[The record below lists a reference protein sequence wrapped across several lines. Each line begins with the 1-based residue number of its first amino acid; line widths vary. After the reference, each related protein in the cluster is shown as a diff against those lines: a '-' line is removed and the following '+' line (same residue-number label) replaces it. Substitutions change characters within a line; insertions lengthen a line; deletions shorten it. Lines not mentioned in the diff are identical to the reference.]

1 MDGLRPGVLLDLDGT
16 LVDTN
21 YLHALAWSRGLIDV
35 GEWAPMH
42 AIHRRVGMGGDRLV
56 RELVGHEVAG
66 ASDAWHR
73 HYRLLRQEARLFP
86 GARDL
91 VLRLHAEG
99 LVVVLA
105 SSSPKEEVE
114 LVVDLLDAG
123 DAIGAVTTADDV
135 DEAKPAADVVEAA
148 LRAGSVD
155 PALALVVG
163 DTVWDVRS
171 ARAAGVGCIGVES
184 GGFSRHELTEDGALE
199 VYRDVAELLAQLRT
213 SAVALLLRQ
222 R

>member
-21 YLHALAWSRGLIDV
+21 YLHTLAWSRALIDM

-42 AIHRRVGMGGDRLV
+42 AIHRLVGMGGEQLV

-66 ASDAWHR
+66 ATDAWHR

-99 LVVVLA
+99 VVVVLA

-114 LVVDLLDAG
+114 LVVELLDAG
-123 DAIGAVTTADDV
+123 GAIDAVTTADDV
-135 DEAKPAADVVEAA
+135 GEAKPAPDVVESA

-155 PALALVVG
+155 PGRALVVG
-163 DTVWDVRS
+163 DTIWDVRS
-171 ARAAGVGCIGVES
+171 ARAAGIACIGVES
-184 GGFSRHELTEDGALE
+184 GGVSRHELTEDGAVE

-213 SAVALLLRQ
+213 SAVARLFR
-222 R
+222 

>member
-1 MDGLRPGVLLDLDGT
+1 MDGPHPGVLLDLDGT

-42 AIHRRVGMGGDRLV
+42 AIHRLVGVGGDRLV
-56 RELVGHEVAG
+56 RHLVGQDVDG

-105 SSSPKEEVE
+105 TSSPKEEVDL
-114 LVVDLLDAG
+114 LVELLDAG
-123 DAIGAVTTADDV
+123 DAVGAVTTADDV
-135 DEAKPAADVVEAA
+135 DEAKPAPDVIDAA

-155 PALALVVG
+155 PRRALLVG
-163 DTVWDVRS
+163 DSVWDVRA
-171 ARAAGVGCIGVES
+171 ARAAGIGCIGVET
-184 GGFSRHELTEDGALE
+184 GGFSRHELTEDGALQ

-213 SAVALLLRQ
+213 SAIGHLLPG
-222 R
+222 

>member
-1 MDGLRPGVLLDLDGT
+1 MDGPHPGVLLDLDGT

-42 AIHRRVGMGGDRLV
+42 AIHRLVGVGGDRLV
-56 RELVGHEVAG
+56 RHLVGQDVDG

-105 SSSPKEEVE
+105 TSSPKEEVDL
-114 LVVDLLDAG
+114 LVELLDAG
-123 DAIGAVTTADDV
+123 DAVGAVTTADDV
-135 DEAKPAADVVEAA
+135 DEAKPAPDVIDAA

-155 PALALVVG
+155 PRRALLVG
-163 DTVWDVRS
+163 DSVWDVRA
-171 ARAAGVGCIGVES
+171 ARAAGIGCIGVET
-184 GGFSRHELTEDGALE
+184 GGFSRHELTEDGALQ
-199 VYRDVAELLAQLRT
+199 VYRDVAELLAQLHT
-213 SAVALLLRQ
+213 SAIGHLLPG
-222 R
+222 